1 MLGGDSMNHHEIEA
15 CVIRAKSGS
24 QEDLLKLLAQY
35 KLFIFKTAN
44 QFKIRNFDTYDLLQI
59 GYIALLNA
67 LTKYRTGSHTFSCY
81 AFSSIKNALRYTA
94 RQNLKHNEDLSLNI
108 PVNTDADVITDF
120 INCIEDD
127 KNLEEDII
135 NSERIRELR
144 SALAR
149 LSEDELE
156 LVLMVYYSGATLKT
170 YADKKGISYYQALTK
185 RDSILEKLGCYI
197 KR

>member
-1 MLGGDSMNHHEIEA
+1 MNHHEIEA

-44 QFKIRNFDTYDLLQI
+44 QFNIRNYDFYDLLQI
-59 GYIALLNA
+59 GYMALINA
-67 LTKYRTGSHTFSCY
+67 LIKYRTGSHTFSCY
-81 AFSSIKNALRYTA
+81 AFNSIKNAFRLTA
-94 RQNLKHNEDLSLNI
+94 RQNFKYKHDLSLNI
-108 PVNTDADVITDF
+108 PVDTDADVSTDF

-127 KNLEEDII
+127 KNLEEHIV

-144 SALAR
+144 GALAR

-170 YADKKGISYYQALTK
+170 YAEKKGISYYQALVK